1 MGHDQ
6 SACARCN
13 FVTPEQHQDVPQH
26 DLQDLSLDDP
36 TTEEEVRGAH
46 RASSA
51 ISTGNTEEAQSMANL
66 IEALPDPRIR
76 ALERLQNEFKV
87 QKSVWD
93 SLALA
98 KQQSP
103 QSLPE
108 APVREI
114 LTGVLEVAATDPDA
128 ATVRMQEVFS
138 ASDQKK
144 HCAAL
149 NKATKDACL
158 ALLAAADSLTARAHI
173 IRELRRS
180 GESPVAGSGLAE
192 EEEISRLE
200 KLLATAD
207 LQEARLDYRVRHALG
222 LGLKSAV
229 KNASHLSKG
238 HVVVN
243 CP

>member
-1 MGHDQ
+1 MGQDQ
-6 SACARCN
+6 SVCARCS

-26 DLQDLSLDDP
+26 DLQDLSLDDAA
-36 TTEEEVRGAH
+36 TEEEVHGAH

-51 ISTGNTEEAQSMANL
+51 ISTGNTEEAQSIANL
-66 IEALPDPRIR
+66 IEALPDPRKR
-76 ALERLQNEFKV
+76 ALERLESEFKV

-114 LTGVLEVAATDPDA
+114 LTGVLQVAATDLDA
-128 ATVRMQEVFS
+128 ATLRMQEVFS

-158 ALLAAADSLTARAHI
+158 ALLAAAVSLTARADI

-180 GESPVAGSGLAE
+180 GESPFAGQPSE
-192 EEEISRLE
+192 EEEIGRLE
-200 KLLATAD
+200 ELLATAE